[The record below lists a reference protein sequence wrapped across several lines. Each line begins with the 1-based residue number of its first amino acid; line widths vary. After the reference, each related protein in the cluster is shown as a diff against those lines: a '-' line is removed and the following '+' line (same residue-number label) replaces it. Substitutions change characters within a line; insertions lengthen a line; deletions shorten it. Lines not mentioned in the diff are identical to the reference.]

1 MSKCKNCDGDG
12 WVEILDPY
20 FSGAVLGVMDCQECG
35 GTGDAEQEPKY
46 RWNRATRIPR
56 HTQPHRV
63 TIRIASRA
71 DPRIQ

>member
-20 FSGAVLGVMDCQECG
+20 FPGAVLGVMDCQECG

-46 RWNRATRIPR
+46 MPWDDDPEEHHI
-56 HTQPHRV
+56 RV
-63 TIRIASRA
+63 VS
-71 DPRIQ
+71 